1 VLLLLIAVSFSL
13 PPAAA
18 LFSSIPLGQ
27 KFFTAFRCWMVVFP
41 AAEIVRHALHVCDF
55 FFEIMRILVAF
66 AVADLLDQF
75 RYGIAEVQRHGLGG
89 AQGEELAN
97 RSTTNTAIKRAP
109 VFADAPVLSAEVVAV
124 CAIKALGS

>member
-1 VLLLLIAVSFSL
+1 
-13 PPAAA
+13 
-18 LFSSIPLGQ
+18 
-27 KFFTAFRCWMVVFP
+27 MVVFP

-89 AQGEELAN
+89 A
-97 RSTTNTAIKRAP
+97 
-109 VFADAPVLSAEVVAV
+109 
-124 CAIKALGS
+124 